1 MEPENSFNVDFDYAL
16 SDNVT
21 LKLTATVELKH
32 SLPHYVIS
40 NFHFKN
46 NPSGTTVLPDIDIM
60 AIKQNNCISWV
71 HTDSYKETILSIAV
85 GKSIEA
91 SGEFYIS
98 KEAE

>member
-21 LKLTATVELKH
+21 LKLTANVELKH

-40 NFHFKN
+40 NFQFKN
-46 NPSGTTVLPDIDIM
+46 NPSGTTLLPDIDIM
-60 AIKQNNCISWV
+60 AIKQNNRISWV
-71 HTDSYKETILSIAV
+71 HTDSSKETILSIAV

-98 KEAE
+98 NEGE